1 MLTKEEY
8 ALARSSTLTAFY
20 TKTGIAAIWQKLAD
34 MGFKE
39 GRVLDPAMGTGCF
52 FGAVPE
58 GVKPRLAGIELDT
71 ISGTIARQLYP
82 DADIRIQGFEDFT
95 PTVLF
100 DAVLSATFLSE
111 TFRFMTPSTIRRIS

>member
-1 MLTKEEY
+1 
-8 ALARSSTLTAFY
+8 
-20 TKTGIAAIWQKLAD
+20 
-34 MGFKE
+34 
-39 GRVLDPAMGTGCF
+39 MGTGCF

-58 GVKPRLAGIELDT
+58 GLKPQLTGIELDF